1 MLAQPHHRRHQ
12 PSATARHHSPNP
24 YSLDYDLW
32 AEMLM
37 KSNRNSFGRPDT
49 EQNFGP
55 WTRRPLPPPPSASAA
70 SDELK
75 YPPPTN
81 TRAQTI
87 EKYRQEMMD
96 LVRNMPEEEEEEVPA
111 YELSLRDIVESPV
124 AKKPEVETAEDSF
137 EMKRK
142 QRRVSREGKN
152 GMSGLLMKAF
162 IPRVRAALGGRKRIA
177 GVGAGK
183 GAKVSPKPSNSDCE
197 ERSCSNGSCDSSSS
211 RRNGGG
217 MGSCYSFLHKHRSKS
232 MEI

>member
-1 MLAQPHHRRHQ
+1 MLAQPHQRRHQ
-12 PSATARHHSPNP
+12 PSATASHHSPNP

-55 WTRRPLPPPPSASAA
+55 WTRRALPPPAYAAA

-75 YPPPTN
+75 YPQPTN
-81 TRAQTI
+81 TRAQMI
-87 EKYRQEMMD
+87 ERYRQEMME
-96 LVRNMPEEEEEEVPA
+96 LVRNMPEEEKEEVPA
-111 YELSLRDIVESPV
+111 YELSLRDIVESPA

-142 QRRVSREGKN
+142 QRVSREGKY
-152 GMSGLLMKAF
+152 GVSGLLMKAF

-177 GVGAGK
+177 GVGGGK

-211 RRNGGG
+211 RRRNGG
-217 MGSCYSFLHKHRSKS
+217 
-232 MEI
+232 